1 MSTPINEAITPVVI
15 KAVEDD
21 ITAIDTDAMVNSA
34 NTAMILGG
42 SRSVASR
49 INGLTEGRLES
60 ILADDEVYPKP
71 VPLGQVCVTESDV
84 LPCSFVFHLSTHGN
98 LEEMVNAAN
107 KLGEE
112 EELPDRLQ
120 RVDRKS
126 VV

>member
-71 VPLGQVCVTESDV
+71 V
-84 LPCSFVFHLSTHGN
+84 
-98 LEEMVNAAN
+98 
-107 KLGEE
+107 
-112 EELPDRLQ
+112 
-120 RVDRKS
+120 
-126 VV
+126 